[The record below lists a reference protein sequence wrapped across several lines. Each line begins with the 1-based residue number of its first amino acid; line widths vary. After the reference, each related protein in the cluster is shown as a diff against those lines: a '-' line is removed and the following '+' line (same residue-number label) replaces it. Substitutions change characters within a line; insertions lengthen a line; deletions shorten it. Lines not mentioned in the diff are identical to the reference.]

1 MSTQFTCPDTLLADW
16 SSLRANTIPVP
27 GNRLYA
33 DWTASG
39 RLYRPIEQ
47 RLLDVAGPM
56 MANTHTED
64 SVTGRFMT
72 EALDQAHRIMRQHVN
87 AASDDVMLF
96 TGTGMTGALSKLVR
110 MLGLWV
116 HESHCEAVLATLT
129 HRPRVYVTH
138 MEHHSNHTLWLETLA
153 EVVIIPPTPNGEVD
167 LDWLAE
173 SLGQVPAGQPVMA
186 SVTAASNVTGV
197 AAPYRAIARLLHQA
211 GGHCFVDFAC
221 AAPYVDIDMHPADEE
236 PLDAVFFSPHKFL
249 GGPGASGVLVFNEAL
264 YHNRVPEQPG
274 GGTVVWTNPWG
285 EHRYYKD
292 IATRE
297 SGGTPGILQSLKA
310 AMAAQLKDEIG
321 VNAIAQRER
330 DLNRYFLQGL
340 DGIGGI
346 QCLAREHADRLSVF
360 SVIIEGLHYQ
370 QAVQRLSLEYG
381 IEARGG
387 CACAGTY
394 GHHLLGIDRATS
406 QAITGQL
413 DRGELAAKPG
423 WVRLSFHPM
432 MTTED
437 LDRILTAL
445 EALANGERV
454 GSSRAPLDMAR
465 LWGGW
470 TNSSAGVHPVAAAD
484 QCHQADSNPET

>member
-1 MSTQFTCPDTLLADW
+1 MTQQTTTPETQLPDWTR
-16 SSLRANTIPVP
+16 LRANTIAVP

-47 RLLDVAGPM
+47 RLLDIAGPM

-64 SVTGRFMT
+64 SLTGRFMT
-72 EALDQAHRIMRQHVN
+72 EALDQANRIMRQHVN
-87 AASDDVMLF
+87 AAHDDVVLF
-96 TGTGMTGALSKLVR
+96 AGTGMTGALAKLVR

-116 HESHCEAVLATLT
+116 HESHREAVLATLA

-153 EVVIIPPTPNGEVD
+153 EVVIIPPTDTGDVD
-167 LDWLAE
+167 LEWLAE
-173 SLGQVPAGQPVMA
+173 SLREAPARQPVLA

-197 AAPYRAIARLLHQA
+197 AAPYRAIARLMHQA
-211 GGHCFVDFAC
+211 GGRCFVDFAC
-221 AAPYVDIDMHPADEE
+221 AAPYVDIDMHPADDE

-249 GGPGASGVLVFNEAL
+249 GGPGASGVLVFNAAL

-285 EHRYYKD
+285 EHRFFDD

-297 SGGTPGILQSLKA
+297 SGGTPGILQCLKA

-321 VNAIAQRER
+321 VSAIAQRER
-330 DLNRYFLQGL
+330 ELNQYFLQGL
-340 DGIGGI
+340 DRITGI
-346 QCLAREHADRLSVF
+346 QCLAREQADRLSVF
-360 SVIIEGLHYQ
+360 SVIIDGLHYQ
-370 QAVQRLSLEYG
+370 QAVQRLSHEFG

-394 GHHLLGIDRATS
+394 GHYLLNIDRATS

-432 MTTED
+432 MTTAE
-437 LDRILTAL
+437 LDQILAAL
-445 EALANGERV
+445 ECLTRSVAGTFPTTPA
-454 GSSRAPLDMAR
+454 DTTK
-465 LWGGW
+465 LWGDW
-470 TNSSAGVHPVAAAD
+470 L
-484 QCHQADSNPET
+484 

>member
-1 MSTQFTCPDTLLADW
+1 MTQQTATPATPRPDWTRL
-16 SSLRANTIPVP
+16 SANTIPVP

-64 SVTGRFMT
+64 SLTGRFMT
-72 EALDQAHRIMRQHVN
+72 EALDQAHQIMRQHVN
-87 AASDDVMLF
+87 GGRDDVVLF
-96 TGTGMTGALSKLVR
+96 TGTGMTGALAKLVR

-116 HESHCEAVLATLT
+116 HESHREAVLATLA

-153 EVVIIPPTPNGEVD
+153 EVLIIPPTQAGEVD

-173 SLGQVPAGQPVMA
+173 SLREVPAGRPVLA

-211 GGHCFVDFAC
+211 GGQCFVDFAC
-221 AAPYVDIDMHPADEE
+221 AAPYVDIDMHPADDE

-249 GGPGASGVLVFNEAL
+249 GGPGASGVLVFNKAL
-264 YHNRVPEQPG
+264 YRNRVPEQPG

-285 EHRYYKD
+285 EHRFHQD

-297 SGGTPGILQSLKA
+297 SGGTPGILQCLKA

-321 VNAIAQRER
+321 VSAIQQRER
-330 DLNRYFLQGL
+330 ELNQYFLQGL
-340 DGIGGI
+340 DRIAGI
-346 QCLAREHADRLSVF
+346 QCLAREQADRLSVF
-360 SVIIEGLHYQ
+360 SLVIEGVHYQ
-370 QAVQRLSLEYG
+370 QAVQRLSHEFG

-394 GHHLLGIDRATS
+394 GHYLLNIDRATS
-406 QAITGQL
+406 HAITGQL

-432 MTTED
+432 MTTDD
-437 LDRILTAL
+437 LDRVLTAMD
-445 EALANGERV
+445 ALASG
-454 GSSRAPLDMAR
+454 GRAANSQPPLNMAQ

-470 TNSSAGVHPVAAAD
+470 TTG
-484 QCHQADSNPET
+484 SNFSV

>member
-1 MSTQFTCPDTLLADW
+1 MTAHSSRPIATSPDWARLRTNTL
-16 SSLRANTIPVP
+16 SIP

-47 RLLDVAGPM
+47 RLLEVAGPM

-64 SVTGRFMT
+64 SLTGGFMT
-72 EALDQAHRIMRQHVN
+72 RALDEAHQIMRQHVK
-87 AASDDVMLF
+87 AADDDVLLF
-96 TGTGMTGALSKLVR
+96 TGTGMTGALAKLVR

-116 HESHCEAVLATLT
+116 HETHREAVLATLT
-129 HRPRVYVTH
+129 HRLRVYVTH

-153 EVVIIPPTPNGEVD
+153 EVVIIPPTQTGDVD
-167 LDWLAE
+167 LVWLAG
-173 SLGQVPAGQPVMA
+173 SLRELPAGKPVMA

-197 AAPYRAIARLLHQA
+197 AAPYRAIARLMHQA

-221 AAPYVDIDMHPADEE
+221 AAPYVDIDMHPADDE

-249 GGPGASGVLVFNEAL
+249 GGPGASGVLVFNTSL
-264 YHNRVPEQPG
+264 YHNRIPEQPG

-285 EHRYYKD
+285 EHRFYQD

-321 VNAIAQRER
+321 VSAIAQREHE
-330 DLNRYFLQGL
+330 LNQYFLQGL
-340 DGIGGI
+340 DRIAGV
-346 QCLAREHADRLSVF
+346 QCLAREQSDRLSVF

-370 QAVQRLSLEYG
+370 QAVQRLSREYG

-394 GHHLLGIDRATS
+394 GHYLLGIDRATS

-432 MTTED
+432 MTIED
-437 LDRILTAL
+437 LDRILIAL
-445 EALANGERV
+445 ESMANGERV
-454 GSSRAPLDMAR
+454 ASPQAPFDTAH

-470 TNSSAGVHPVAAAD
+470 TTDLSFEVS
-484 QCHQADSNPET
+484 T

>member
-1 MSTQFTCPDTLLADW
+1 MSTQPTCPDTLHTDW

-47 RLLDVAGPM
+47 RLLEVAGPM

-72 EALDQAHRIMRQHVN
+72 KALDQAHQIMRQHVN
-87 AASDDVMLF
+87 AASDDVVLF
-96 TGTGMTGALSKLVR
+96 AGTGMTGALAKLVR

-116 HESHCEAVLATLT
+116 HESHRESVLATLAN
-129 HRPRVYVTH
+129 RPRVYVTH

-153 EVVIIPPTPNGEVD
+153 EVVIIPPTPTGEVD

-173 SLGQVPAGQPVMA
+173 SLRQIPAGQPVMA

-221 AAPYVDIDMHPADEE
+221 AAPYVDIDMHPDDDE

-249 GGPGASGVLVFNEAL
+249 GGPGASGVLVFNGTL

-285 EHRYYKD
+285 EHRFYQD

-297 SGGTPGILQSLKA
+297 SGGTPGILQGLKA

-330 DLNRYFLQGL
+330 ELNRYFLQGL
-340 DGIGGI
+340 DRIAGI
-346 QCLAREHADRLSVF
+346 QCLAREQADRLSVF

-370 QAVQRLSLEYG
+370 QAVQRLSHEYG

-394 GHHLLGIDRATS
+394 GHYLLGIDRATS
-406 QAITGQL
+406 RAITGQL

-437 LDRILTAL
+437 LDRILAAL
-445 EALANGERV
+445 VALA
-454 GSSRAPLDMAR
+454 SSAPSSGAPESFDTGP
-465 LWGGW
+465 LWGNWLG
-470 TNSSAGVHPVAAAD
+470 
-484 QCHQADSNPET
+484 

>member
-1 MSTQFTCPDTLLADW
+1 MTEAIARPQTPSPDW
-16 SSLRANTIPVP
+16 MRLRANTLAIA

-39 RLYRPIEQ
+39 RLYRPIER
-47 RLLDVAGPM
+47 RLLDIAGPM

-64 SVTGRFMT
+64 SLTGQFMT
-72 EALDQAHRIMRQHVN
+72 RALDEAHQIMRHHVN
-87 AASDDVMLF
+87 ASSDDVVLF
-96 TGTGMTGALSKLVR
+96 AGTGMTGALAKLVR

-116 HESHCEAVLATLT
+116 HESHRESVLATLT

-153 EVVIIPPTPNGEVD
+153 EVVIIPPTPRGEVD
-167 LDWLAE
+167 LNWLAE
-173 SLGQVPAGQPVMA
+173 SLRQLPDGQPVMA

-197 AAPYRAIARLLHQA
+197 SAPYRAIARLVHQA

-221 AAPYVDIDMHPADEE
+221 AAPYVDIDMHPVDDE

-249 GGPGASGVLVFNEAL
+249 GGPGASGVLVFNASL
-264 YHNRVPEQPG
+264 YQNRVPEQPG

-285 EHRYYKD
+285 EHRFIQD

-321 VNAIAQRER
+321 VQAIRQRESV
-330 DLNRYFLQGL
+330 LNEYFLQGL
-340 DGIGGI
+340 DRIAGI
-346 QCLAREHADRLSVF
+346 QCLARDQADRLSVF
-360 SVIIEGLHYQ
+360 SVVIEGLHYQ
-370 QAVQRLSLEYG
+370 QAVQRLSHEYG

-394 GHHLLGIDRATS
+394 GHYLLGIDRETS

-437 LDRILTAL
+437 LDRILA
-445 EALANGERV
+445 ALAALASGATSS
-454 GSSRAPLDMAR
+454 GSSEPVETDL
-465 LWGGW
+465 LWGNWIG
-470 TNSSAGVHPVAAAD
+470 
-484 QCHQADSNPET
+484 

>member
-1 MSTQFTCPDTLLADW
+1 MTQQTAKPETPRPDWTRL
-16 SSLRANTIPVP
+16 SANTLPVP

-64 SVTGRFMT
+64 SLTGCFMT
-72 EALDQAHRIMRQHVN
+72 EALDQAHQIMRQHVN
-87 AASDDVMLF
+87 AASDDVVLF
-96 TGTGMTGALSKLVR
+96 TGTGMTGALAKLVR

-116 HESHCEAVLATLT
+116 HETHRETVLATLT

-153 EVVIIPPTPNGEVD
+153 EVVIIPPTQAGEVD

-173 SLGQVPAGQPVMA
+173 SLREVPAGQPVLA

-211 GGHCFVDFAC
+211 GGRCFVDFAC
-221 AAPYVDIDMHPADEE
+221 AAPYVDIDMHPADGE

-249 GGPGASGVLVFNEAL
+249 GGPGASGVLVFNKSL
-264 YHNRVPEQPG
+264 YHNQVPEQPG

-285 EHRYYKD
+285 EHRFYQD

-297 SGGTPGILQSLKA
+297 SGGTPGILQCLKA

-321 VNAIAQRER
+321 VSAIQQRER
-330 DLNRYFLQGL
+330 ELNQYFLQGL
-340 DGIGGI
+340 DRIAGI
-346 QCLAREHADRLSVF
+346 QCLAREQADRLSVF
-360 SVIIEGLHYQ
+360 SLVIEGVHYQ
-370 QAVQRLSLEYG
+370 QAVQRLSHEFG

-394 GHHLLGIDRATS
+394 GHYLLNIDRATS

-445 EALANGERV
+445 EDLASGGRET
-454 GSSRAPLDMAR
+454 SSQPPLNMAQ

-470 TNSSAGVHPVAAAD
+470 TTG
-484 QCHQADSNPET
+484 SNFSV